1 MFFSKSEYL
10 SARAMVTV
18 PSVSCQLWCP
28 KVSKGERREA
38 GIQWIQPPK
47 AVSDPKFRQTTSGA
61 HGSAN
66 RADCLP
72 RGKPF
77 GAPAGA
83 RLFPCRGTDAPT
95 PAREQ
100 SLQPYGACTLFF
112 RWRKKS
118 VQKKASGTATPEAAR
133 PASRNSQISAFRA
146 LPCPALVFA
155 QACQSLTAFGSCAH
169 WAHAP
174 SRPKLRS
181 AVAPLGLS
189 SSTGCP
195 VLHSSLLVALLASHP
210 PCGSLWAAPKAPLG
224 PRFPSGQFATL
235 TRREKALY
243 CPFLK
248 EGVRNV
254 ARSIVGR
261 PTFTFVRARAHS
273 FPLSKR
279 ARLFPSAAYRRS
291 APPQS
296 AWCKLTHCGWDAS
309 L

>member
-47 AVSDPKFRQTTSGA
+47 AVSDRSFRQTTSGA

-83 RLFPCRGTDAPT
+83 KLFPCRGTDAPT

-100 SLQPYGACTLFF
+100 SLQPYGAFTLFF

-118 VQKKASGTATPEAAR
+118 VQKKASGTATPGKS
-133 PASRNSQISAFRA
+133 PL
-146 LPCPALVFA
+146 LPI
-155 QACQSLTAFGSCAH
+155 LTAGLAMSRAAWLARLRMQSCALGARLFPPSK
-169 WAHAP
+169 WA
-174 SRPKLRS
+174 
-181 AVAPLGLS
+181 G
-189 SSTGCP
+189 
-195 VLHSSLLVALLASHP
+195 
-210 PCGSLWAAPKAPLG
+210 
-224 PRFPSGQFATL
+224 
-235 TRREKALY
+235 
-243 CPFLK
+243 
-248 EGVRNV
+248 
-254 ARSIVGR
+254 
-261 PTFTFVRARAHS
+261 
-273 FPLSKR
+273 
-279 ARLFPSAAYRRS
+279 LFPSAAYRRS

-296 AWCKLTHCGWDAS
+296 AWCKLTPCGWDAS